1 MHLSSLPAAARPLP
15 SPPFLCAMASS
26 SIEALPG
33 VSTMGK
39 TFVDAEGNVSGGTFW
54 APMVRARL

>member
-1 MHLSSLPAAARPLP
+1 
-15 SPPFLCAMASS
+15 MASS